1 MSQNSG
7 IRFKGTA
14 RAMKKAQIIA
24 ISVAGIAALI
34 AFFFAKS
41 FIQPPPAPIV
51 EKTQVDSV
59 QVLVAGSDIP
69 VGKIVNE
76 GSFRWIAW
84 PKEAA
89 QRGYITDENGGD
101 KRKRELSG
109 SVARSALLAGEPV
122 TSAKLIKA
130 GQGGVL
136 AAILPGGM
144 RAVSTKIEAKS
155 AAGSLILPNDHVDI
169 ILIRHLR
176 SKSGG
181 DEVVSDTLFRNVR
194 VVAIGQQ
201 IETKEGKKA
210 ADGSAQTAT
219 LELTPRQA
227 EMMALANAMGEI
239 TLSLRSVADLSTDPA
254 ASGGMD
260 FNKQRGSAVKV
271 MRYGA
276 KSRVYGVN

>member
-1 MSQNSG
+1 
-7 IRFKGTA
+7 
-14 RAMKKAQIIA
+14 MKKAQIIA
-24 ISVAGIAALI
+24 ISVAGMAALI

-51 EKTQVDSV
+51 EKQQVDSV

-76 GSFRWIAW
+76 GSFRWVAW

-89 QRGYITDENGGD
+89 QHGYITEENGGD

-122 TSAKLIKA
+122 TASKLIKA

-144 RAVSTKIEAKS
+144 RAVSTKIDPKT

-210 ADGSAQTAT
+210 VDGSAQTAT

-227 EMMALANAMGEI
+227 EMMALANSMGEI

-254 ASGGMD
+254 ASGGLD
-260 FNKQRGSAVKV
+260 LNKQRGNAVKV
-271 MRYGA
+271 LRYGA

>member
-1 MSQNSG
+1 
-7 IRFKGTA
+7 
-14 RAMKKAQIIA
+14 MKKAQIIA
-24 ISVAGIAALI
+24 ISVAGIAAMI

-41 FIQPPPAPIV
+41 FIQPPPAPVV

-76 GSFRWIAW
+76 GNFRWVSW

-155 AAGSLILPNDHVDI
+155 AAGSLILPNDHVDV

-210 ADGSAQTAT
+210 ADGAAQTAT

-260 FNKQRGSAVKV
+260 FNKQRGSAVRV
-271 MRYGA
+271 LRYGA